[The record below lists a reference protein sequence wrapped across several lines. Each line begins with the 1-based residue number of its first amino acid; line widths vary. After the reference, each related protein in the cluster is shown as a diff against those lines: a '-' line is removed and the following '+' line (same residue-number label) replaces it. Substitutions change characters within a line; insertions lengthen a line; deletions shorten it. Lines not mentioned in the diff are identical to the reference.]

1 MFKKSFL
8 SIRVKLTAS
17 FALVAAIIVIVGFS
31 GVYAVNRINT
41 SFAAAAREA
50 VPSMNSLLEIKGLGN
65 VIIAQTSMF
74 ELLDINHVNEEAS
87 PIGQRQA
94 EIIANVNKIDKLI
107 ERYKEIS
114 GDASTNQTVVKSIA
128 ESRDRVVNAAFD
140 FLTLKERGA
149 DTPLLQQKKDELV
162 ASQETFRDAINR
174 GVDVEQRSVNSALE
188 RSSQLVS
195 TIRNFILISL
205 VGGLILSVCL
215 GLFISRSIT
224 IPLMETIIAANEI
237 GKGNLEVR
245 IKSRG
250 DDELG
255 VLAVAFNDMS
265 AKLKNSLEKLDL
277 SKAELAQRADEV
289 LKKNTELQRL
299 NTFMIDRELKMVE
312 LKKEI
317 EELRKNPPAN

>member
-1 MFKKSFL
+1 
-8 SIRVKLTAS
+8 
-17 FALVAAIIVIVGFS
+17 
-31 GVYAVNRINT
+31 
-41 SFAAAAREA
+41 
-50 VPSMNSLLEIKGLGN
+50 
-65 VIIAQTSMF
+65 
-74 ELLDINHVNEEAS
+74 
-87 PIGQRQA
+87 
-94 EIIANVNKIDKLI
+94 
-107 ERYKEIS
+107 
-114 GDASTNQTVVKSIA
+114 
-128 ESRDRVVNAAFD
+128 
-140 FLTLKERGA
+140 
-149 DTPLLQQKKDELV
+149 
-162 ASQETFRDAINR
+162 
-174 GVDVEQRSVNSALE
+174 
-188 RSSQLVS
+188 
-195 TIRNFILISL
+195 
-205 VGGLILSVCL
+205 
-215 GLFISRSIT
+215 
-224 IPLMETIIAANEI
+224 METIIAANEI